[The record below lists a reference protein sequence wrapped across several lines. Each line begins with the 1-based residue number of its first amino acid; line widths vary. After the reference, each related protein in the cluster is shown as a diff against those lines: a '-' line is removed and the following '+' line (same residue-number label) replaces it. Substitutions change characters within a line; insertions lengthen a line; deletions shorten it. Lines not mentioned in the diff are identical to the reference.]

1 MTGGTL
7 ALGCSFAA
15 LCILLGIMIGWP
27 IGHWRGM
34 RHAARDAEDASWQ
47 QTDAEWKGLADAT
60 PDPAPLPVQPVVRA
74 GPGKHRHPAGPRHA
88 GYLPA
93 ETSPWAGTMT
103 LPAPGQAPPWD
114 QPPDRMLHVQG
125 VLRADEAARIKEALE
140 PQTEV
145 LEPTAADC
153 RRPDTL
159 TDTGWT
165 RQEARRLAEEMDRDI
180 ERMEQDAFGWIA
192 ERIGATDST
201 LKEITGGA
209 R

>member
-88 GYLPA
+88 ESPA
-93 ETSPWAGTMT
+93 AAAR
-103 LPAPGQAPPWD
+103 PAPEPDPWRYLAAPYAPSAGPWNGAVTVPAPVQ
-114 QPPDRMLHVQG
+114 QPQP
-125 VLRADEAARIKEALE
+125 E

-145 LEPTAADC
+145 LEPTAVL
-153 RRPDTL
+153 PPPVPE
-159 TDTGWT
+159 TDTAWT
-165 RQEARRLAEEMDRDI
+165 RRMALDMD
-180 ERMEQDAFGWIA
+180 AWIA
-192 ERIGATDST
+192 EHIGATDAT
-201 LKEITGGA
+201 LKAIT